1 MYNVFRYFIA
11 IIKLDFK
18 NIPVV
23 NRSHMQNYEMI

>member
-1 MYNVFRYFIA
+1 MCLDIVTA

-18 NIPVV
+18 NVPVV